1 MTCIYDDVNYI
12 ELINA
17 MIPNEDNQF
26 PNIIDAVC
34 HCENSDE
41 VGKIFEYMNQKK
53 MFEKLLKETL
63 NELNT
68 TNPSLESYKYHTLC
82 FQANR
87 YNQFIRHIEHF
98 IEFYEWK
105 ITRNKHKDYK
115 KWAWEWSWKL
125 MTFLKIYEEEPFIN
139 YKNDNDKKKD

>member
-12 ELINA
+12 ELINE
-17 MIPNEDNQF
+17 MVPNEDNKLY
-26 PNIIDAVC
+26 NVIIHDD
-34 HCENSDE
+34 CENSDDVSE
-41 VGKIFEYMNQKK
+41 IFEYMNQKK
-53 MFEKLLKETL
+53 MFEKILKVTI

-68 TNPSLESYKYHTLC
+68 TNPALESYKYHTLC

-87 YNQFIRHIEHF
+87 YHKFIRRIEHF

-115 KWAWEWSWKL
+115 NWAWEWSWKL
-125 MTFLKIYEEEPFIN
+125 MTFFKKYEEDTFIN